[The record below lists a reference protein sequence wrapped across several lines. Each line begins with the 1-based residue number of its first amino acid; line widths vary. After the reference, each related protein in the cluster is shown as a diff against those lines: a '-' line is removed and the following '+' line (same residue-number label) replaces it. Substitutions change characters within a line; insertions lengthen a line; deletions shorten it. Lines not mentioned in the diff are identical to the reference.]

1 MGEASQNSRVGMQI
15 GPYRLIRLLGRGGMG
30 EVFEAYDT
38 VKDRVVALKLI
49 KPELSSDPTF
59 RRRMEREAHTAGQL
73 REPHV
78 VPIHNY
84 GELDGQLYI
93 DMRFV
98 EGTDLSDTLHKRGP
112 LPPPEAV
119 AIVSQIASALDAA
132 HAAGVLHRDVKPENI
147 MIAGDDFAY
156 LVDFGIAA
164 AAFDERLTQTGAAIG
179 TWKYLAPERFSN
191 GEATYRSDIYALA
204 CVLFECLTGGAPYES
219 DSSPALMAAH
229 LMEPVPRPSQTRP
242 GIPTA
247 LDAVIAQGMAK
258 NPADR
263 YARAGDLA
271 QAAHEA
277 LTAADQHQASEIL
290 QHNLTFTPPAPFGP
304 HSRAQFPTAPT
315 FPPQW
320 GPAPRRARNRWV
332 LIAAAVVVV
341 SALAGMGIWFGTRDM
356 GGGGQSDQRKTTTA
370 AMTTAAPPLDAA
382 QLTAILLSP
391 TEINSIMGTSNIIL
405 GSPATEMADLPNT
418 LSNPAC
424 GGAMNAVQAGAYA
437 GSGYTAV
444 SAQLL
449 HEPGERPNHALVQ
462 AAVAFPSP
470 AQAETVLK
478 SSTAQW
484 KACAGQSVT
493 QNADGQVY
501 TYTFGQVA
509 ETASKI
515 TLSHTAVGG
524 NGYGCQHALSVVA
537 SIVVDAAVC
546 GFQVTDQASRIVDGI
561 AANAPK

>member
-1 MGEASQNSRVGMQI
+1 MGDAPQDSRVGTQI

-30 EVFEAYDT
+30 EVYEAYDT

-49 KPELSSDPTF
+49 KPELSSDSTF

-98 EGTDLSDTLHKRGP
+98 QGTDLSDTLHTRGP

-147 MIAGDDFAY
+147 MIAEDDFAY

-179 TWKYLAPERFSN
+179 TWKYLSPERFSN
-191 GEATYRSDIYALA
+191 GEATYRADIYALA
-204 CVLFECLTGGAPYES
+204 CVLFECLTGAAPYES

-229 LMEPVPRPSQTRP
+229 LMQPVPRPSQTRP

-258 NPADR
+258 DPADR
-263 YARAGDLA
+263 YTRAGDLA
-271 QAAHEA
+271 HAAHNA
-277 LTAADQHQASEIL
+277 LTSADQHQASEIL
-290 QHNLTFTPPAPFGP
+290 QRNQTFTPPAPFGP
-304 HSRAQFPTAPT
+304 QSRSQFPTAPT
-315 FPPQW
+315 FPPHW
-320 GPAPRRARNRWV
+320 GPPPPRNRNRWV
-332 LIAAAVVVV
+332 LVATAVVVV
-341 SALAGMGIWFGTRDM
+341 SALTGLGVWFGTRDT
-356 GGGGQSDQRKTTTA
+356 GGGGRSGPRKTTTTT
-370 AMTTAAPPLDAA
+370 TTAAPTLDTA
-382 QLTAILLSP
+382 QLTSMLLSP
-391 TEINSIMGTSNIIL
+391 AEINNIMGATSIIL
-405 GSPATEMADLPNT
+405 GTPTTEMVDLPNT

-424 GGAMNAVQAGAYA
+424 NGPMNAVQAVAYA

-449 HEPGERPNHALVQ
+449 HEPGERPNHDVVQ
-462 AAVAFPSP
+462 AAVAFPSA
-470 AQAETVLK
+470 AQAGAVLK
-478 SSTAQW
+478 NATAQW

-493 QNADGQVY
+493 MNADGQVY

-515 TLSHTAVGG
+515 TLGHTAVGG
-524 NGYGCQHALSVVA
+524 SGFGCQHALSVVS
-537 SIVVDAAVC
+537 SIVIDAAVC
-546 GFQVTDQASRIVDGI
+546 GFQITDQASRIVDGI

>member
-1 MGEASQNSRVGMQI
+1 MGEAPQDSRVGTQI

-30 EVFEAYDT
+30 EVYEAYDM

-49 KPELSSDPTF
+49 KPELSSDLTF

-98 EGTDLSDTLHKRGP
+98 EGTDLSDTLHTRGP
-112 LPPPEAV
+112 LPPSEAV

-132 HAAGVLHRDVKPENI
+132 HVAGVLHRDVKPENI
-147 MIAGDDFAY
+147 MIAEDDFAY

-164 AAFDERLTQTGAAIG
+164 AAFDQRLTQTGAAIG
-179 TWKYLAPERFSN
+179 TWKYLSPERFSN

-204 CVLFECLTGGAPYES
+204 CVLFECLTGAAPYES

-229 LMEPVPRPSQTRP
+229 LMQPVPLASRTRP
-242 GIPTA
+242 GIPAA
-247 LDAVIAQGMAK
+247 LDAVIAKGMAK
-258 NPADR
+258 HPDDR

-271 QAAHEA
+271 HAAHTA
-277 LTAADQHQASEIL
+277 LAAADQHRASEIL
-290 QHNLTFTPPAPFGP
+290 EHNLASTAPAYFGP
-304 HSRAQFPTAPT
+304 QPRPQFPTAPA

-320 GPAPRRARNRWV
+320 GPPPRRNSNRWV

-341 SALAGMGIWFGTRDM
+341 TALAVTGIWFGTRDT
-356 GGGGQSDQRKTTTA
+356 GGGGQGGQRITTTSA
-370 AMTTAAPPLDAA
+370 TTSAAPPLDVA
-382 QLTAILLSP
+382 QLTSMLLSP
-391 TEINSIMGTSNIIL
+391 AEINSIMGATSIVL
-405 GSPATEMADLPNT
+405 GTPTTEMVDLPNT

-424 GGAMNAVQAGAYA
+424 NGALNAVQASGYA

-444 SAQLL
+444 SSQLL
-449 HEPGERPNHALVQ
+449 HEPGDRPSHDVVQ
-462 AAVAFPSP
+462 GAVAFPSP
-470 AQAETVLK
+470 AQAGALLK

-484 KACAGQSVT
+484 KACAGQSLT
-493 QNADGQVY
+493 QNADGTVY
-501 TYTFGQVA
+501 TFTLGQVI

-515 TLSHTAVGG
+515 TLTHTAVGG
-524 NGYGCQHALSVVA
+524 NGWGCQHALSAVG

-546 GFQVTDQASRIVDGI
+546 GFQITDQASRIVDGI